1 MKDAKTMA
9 YINMY
14 GVLGSLQELCL
25 FSSDAAALIK
35 DQPPVTIVMQVRDGP
50 ALTIAFENGKCITS
64 PGASPCEVKM
74 NFSSFEK
81 FNGLIDGTTKPFPSK
96 GFTKLNFL
104 LKVFTPLTELLPRYL
119 RASQE
124 DLADEAFFTASTT
137 MMLYVITEALAQIGN
152 HDKIGRFTAG
162 NRKNGRLCI
171 SVKDGP
177 AASLDVQDHTLT
189 AEKKRPEH
197 HDSIMEFAN
206 MELARG
212 LFDGKVSAMAA
223 IGSGGICMRG
233 NIANIDNL
241 TRLLDRVVLYLA

>member
-14 GVLGSLQELCL
+14 AILGSLQELCE
-25 FSSDAAALIK
+25 FSPDAAALIK
-35 DQPPVTIVMQVRDGP
+35 DQPPVTIVMEIKGGP
-50 ALTIAFENGKCITS
+50 ALTISFKDGKCTTS
-64 PGASPCEVKM
+64 PGVSPCNVKM

-104 LKVFTPLTELLPRYL
+104 LKVFTPLTELLPNYL
-119 RASQE
+119 RATPE
-124 DLADEAFFTASTT
+124 DLADETFFTASTT

-162 NRKNGRLCI
+162 NMKDGCI
-171 SVKDGP
+171 CLSVFDGP
-177 AASLDVQDHTLT
+177 AAALNVRANTLT
-189 AEKKRPEH
+189 AAKKRP
-197 HDSIMEFAN
+197 DRYGSIMEFRD
-206 MELARG
+206 MKLARG
-212 LFDGKVSAMAA
+212 LFDGEVSSMAA
-223 IGSGGICMRG
+223 IGKGDISMRG
-233 NIANIDNL
+233 GIANIDNL